1 LKINTVGQPA
11 HRVFEGNRMMD
22 QHQIKYLIQQGME
35 ELNRTLYEGKS
46 DRLINYLR
54 VMAKMP
60 HYSFRNCLL
69 IEQQL
74 RQRDLPP
81 ATLVFGF
88 QSWKKLGRHVKKGEK
103 GLGIVAPLV
112 RRKPESDN
120 ILKEAYDLRFAFRVA
135 HVFDVSQTEG
145 KELPSI
151 AIPTGDPHPCLAR
164 LEQLIVE
171 NGSTVSYQPM
181 RDGVYGSTFGKKIVV
196 SESLDDVER
205 LMTLAH
211 EYAHVLMHST
221 KDARRKSSKL
231 IRETEAEAV
240 ACIVGFALGIDSVQ
254 ASADYIQ
261 LHDGNSKLF
270 TERMNRIQQTATQ
283 ILRGI
288 RHTNGRDICELRQR
302 GAAMPPDF
310 ASAA

>member
-1 LKINTVGQPA
+1 
-11 HRVFEGNRMMD
+11 MD
-22 QHQIKYLIQQGME
+22 QHQIKCLIQQGME
-35 ELNRTLYEGKS
+35 ELNRTLYKGKS

-54 VMAKMP
+54 VMARMP

-69 IEQQL
+69 IEQQM
-74 RQRDLPP
+74 RQRGLPP

-151 AIPTGDPHPCLAR
+151 AIPTGDPHPWLAR

-181 RDGVYGSTFGKKIVV
+181 RDGLYGKAFGKTIVV
-196 SESLDDVER
+196 SNSLEDAER

-211 EYAHVLMHST
+211 EYAHILMHST
-221 KDARRKSSKL
+221 KDARRGTSKL

-254 ASADYIQ
+254 ASADYIH

-270 TERMNRIQQTATQ
+270 TERMNRIQQTATS

-288 RHTNGRDICELRQR
+288 RQTSGRDIHIERQSSSVATAYLPN
-302 GAAMPPDF
+302 AA
-310 ASAA
+310 